1 MLRRNFS
8 DSISSIIKS
17 IEPIHYAYS
26 KQNKDLNKY
35 FLTINLN
42 VINFIRTLDQLSG
55 TKTNFYHNDKKNKKS
70 KTNRYMFDEDIKKTI
85 NRLERMNYNKYLPR
99 TIYNKININNNTN
112 NNEEEEEISE
122 KDRKK
127 EEDKINKLKILTKLD
142 DKYYNGITLDPGRYD
157 PKYNLIFK
165 RTKDIFIGT
174 AKKYYIN
181 NNIEKTKESSNN
193 KKNITNISNIKSL
206 KNKANIIN
214 YKKLIIKKKENNKK
228 YFISNNKTNK
238 NNTFDKNNFKTT
250 RLSSKSGRNNFR
262 QKIFN
267 FNSNIQT
274 RTISP
279 KIKSSSLISLNKT
292 LNKNDFNEIKNKKIF
307 SAKIKNINI
316 DLEHKNEDEEEEE
329 QNKEKNR
336 CSSSLGF
343 NNKIFSFDKMM
354 GRNPNLFIIKQNTKN
369 EYTPKYDITRPY
381 MYVKKFTNATSLQG
395 FKKFAVSKIIR
406 HYQFSPKDYFI
417 FDINSKKENEINHDF
432 LEIIHKKYQL

>member
-1 MLRRNFS
+1 MRRSFS
-8 DSISSIIKS
+8 DSISSIIKT

-42 VINFIRTLDQLSG
+42 VINFIRALDKLNK
-55 TKTNFYHNDKKNKKS
+55 TKTNFYHNNIKNKKNKN
-70 KTNRYMFDEDIKKTI
+70 NRYMFDEDIQKTI
-85 NRLERMNYNKYLPR
+85 NRLERMTYNKYLPR
-99 TIYNKININNNTN
+99 TVYNKNNVYNNTN
-112 NNEEEEEISE
+112 NIEEEEEITE

-127 EEDKINKLKILTKLD
+127 EEDKIKKLKILSKLD

-174 AKKYYIN
+174 AKKYNIN

-193 KKNITNISNIKSL
+193 VKNTTNKIL
-206 KNKANIIN
+206 FKNKANIIN

-228 YFISNNKTNK
+228 YLKSNNKANK
-238 NNTFDKNNFKTT
+238 NNTFYKNKYKTF
-250 RLSSKSGRNNFR
+250 RLSSKPVRNSLS
-262 QKIFN
+262 QKLFN
-267 FNSNIQT
+267 LNSNIQS
-274 RTISP
+274 RVMSP
-279 KIKSSSLISLNKT
+279 KIKSSSLIALSKT
-292 LNKNDFNEIKNKKIF
+292 PNNVKEIKNKKIF
-307 SAKIKNINI
+307 SAKMKNINI
-316 DLEHKNEDEEEEE
+316 DLENKNEEDEQEK
-329 QNKEKNR
+329 NKENNR

-343 NNKIFSFDKMM
+343 NNRIFSFDKML
-354 GRNPNLFIIKQNTKN
+354 GRNKNLFIIKQNTKN

-381 MYVKKFTNATSLQG
+381 MYVKKFTNTTSLQG
-395 FKKFAVSKIIR
+395 FKKYAISKIIR

-417 FDINSKKENEINHDF
+417 FDINSKKEKEINNDF

>member
-181 NNIEKTKESSNN
+181 NNIEKTKEASSNN
-193 KKNITNISNIKSL
+193 KKNITNVNNIKSL
-206 KNKANIIN
+206 NNKANIIN
-214 YKKLIIKKKENNKK
+214 YKKLIIKKKDNNKK
-228 YFISNNKTNK
+228 SFISNNLTNKTNK
-238 NNTFDKNNFKTT
+238 INKNNSFYPNNFKTNRL
-250 RLSSKSGRNNFR
+250 RLSSKTGTYRRNLFR
-262 QKIFN
+262 L
-267 FNSNIQT
+267 NSNIQS
-274 RTISP
+274 RTMSP
-279 KIKSSSLISLNKT
+279 KIKSSSLISLKKAF
-292 LNKNDFNEIKNKKIF
+292 NKNDFKEIKNKKIF

-316 DLEHKNEDEEEEE
+316 DLENKNEEENDEEK
-329 QNKEKNR
+329 NKENNR
-336 CSSSLGF
+336 ISSSLGF
-343 NNKIFSFDKMM
+343 NNRIYSFDKMM
-354 GRNPNLFIIKQNTKN
+354 GRNNIFIIKENTKN

-381 MYVKKFTNATSLQG
+381 MAVKKFTNATS
-395 FKKFAVSKIIR
+395 
-406 HYQFSPKDYFI
+406 YKDLK
-417 FDINSKKENEINHDF
+417 NM
-432 LEIIHKKYQL
+432 L